1 MLGTGK
7 VGETLMTNA
16 PHKCFSN
23 ELSFYFGFLYL
34 PRQVVFWPSWANHSN
49 ESPQVPPPTL
59 QPNWIFGGPRLSRS
73 INVSQVPGPGSGSIR
88 VLKLHLEASQLYLL
102 PAGWMRI
109 SGLGMRIC
117 WLAVATMKYSWRNGG
132 VRIYGYF
139 AHQTQLCSRFP
150 LALFSGVFPW
160 IRPG

>member
-16 PHKCFSN
+16 PTNVFRMNFRFISASFICLVKLFSGPVGPTIPMSLLKCR
-23 ELSFYFGFLYL
+23 
-34 PRQVVFWPSWANHSN
+34 PHSAAQLN
-49 ESPQVPPPTL
+49 
-59 QPNWIFGGPRLSRS
+59 FRGPRLSRS

-109 SGLGMRIC
+109 SGPGMRIC
-117 WLAVATMKYSWRNGG
+117 WLAVATMKYSWRDGG

-139 AHQTQLCSRFP
+139 AHQTQFCSRFP